1 MPPRFSTTMPALPR
15 ISTPRC
21 ASRTPAPPDYAS
33 SYEITMPDDVVID
46 ARIPAELDEAL
57 SRLASARRKSK
68 SALVR
73 EALAEFVLSEE
84 AFAAAVEEGLAD
96 ARAGRLVDHDEVMR
110 EIRQLLHKKR

>member
-1 MPPRFSTTMPALPR
+1 
-15 ISTPRC
+15 
-21 ASRTPAPPDYAS
+21 
-33 SYEITMPDDVVID
+33 MPDDVVID
-46 ARIPAELDEAL
+46 ARIPGELDEAL

>member
-1 MPPRFSTTMPALPR
+1 
-15 ISTPRC
+15 
-21 ASRTPAPPDYAS
+21 
-33 SYEITMPDDVVID
+33 MPDDVVID

-96 ARAGRLVDHDEVMR
+96 ARAGRLIDHNEVMR

>member
-1 MPPRFSTTMPALPR
+1 
-15 ISTPRC
+15 
-21 ASRTPAPPDYAS
+21 
-33 SYEITMPDDVVID
+33 MPDDVVID

-68 SALVR
+68 SALVQ

-96 ARAGRLVDHDEVMR
+96 LRAGRLVDHEEVMR
-110 EIRQLLHKKR
+110 EIRQLLDKKR

>member
-1 MPPRFSTTMPALPR
+1 
-15 ISTPRC
+15 
-21 ASRTPAPPDYAS
+21 
-33 SYEITMPDDVVID
+33 MPDDVVID

-68 SALVR
+68 SALVQ

>member
-1 MPPRFSTTMPALPR
+1 
-15 ISTPRC
+15 
-21 ASRTPAPPDYAS
+21 
-33 SYEITMPDDVVID
+33 MPDDVVIY

>member
-1 MPPRFSTTMPALPR
+1 
-15 ISTPRC
+15 
-21 ASRTPAPPDYAS
+21 
-33 SYEITMPDDVVID
+33 MPDDVVID

-57 SRLASARRKSK
+57 SRLASAQRKSK

>member
-1 MPPRFSTTMPALPR
+1 MA
-15 ISTPRC
+15 
-21 ASRTPAPPDYAS
+21 
-33 SYEITMPDDVVID
+33 DDVVID

-84 AFAAAVEEGLAD
+84 AFAAAVGEGLAD
-96 ARAGRLVDHDEVMR
+96 VRAGHFIDHAEVMR
-110 EIRQLLHKKR
+110 EIDVLLAKDK

>member
-1 MPPRFSTTMPALPR
+1 
-15 ISTPRC
+15 
-21 ASRTPAPPDYAS
+21 
-33 SYEITMPDDVVID
+33 MPDDVVID
-46 ARIPAELDEAL
+46 ALIPAELDEAL

>member
-1 MPPRFSTTMPALPR
+1 
-15 ISTPRC
+15 
-21 ASRTPAPPDYAS
+21 
-33 SYEITMPDDVVID
+33 MPDDVVID

-57 SRLASARRKSK
+57 SRHASARRKSK

>member
-1 MPPRFSTTMPALPR
+1 
-15 ISTPRC
+15 
-21 ASRTPAPPDYAS
+21 
-33 SYEITMPDDVVID
+33 
-46 ARIPAELDEAL
+46 LDEAL

-96 ARAGRLVDHDEVMR
+96 ARAGRLVDHDEMMR

>member
-1 MPPRFSTTMPALPR
+1 
-15 ISTPRC
+15 
-21 ASRTPAPPDYAS
+21 
-33 SYEITMPDDVVID
+33 MPDDVVID